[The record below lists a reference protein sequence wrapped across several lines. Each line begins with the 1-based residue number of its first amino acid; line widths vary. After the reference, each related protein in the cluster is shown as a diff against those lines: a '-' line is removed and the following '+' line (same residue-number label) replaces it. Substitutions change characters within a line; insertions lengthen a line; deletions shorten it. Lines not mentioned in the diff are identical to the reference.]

1 MSIEALGT
9 VVGLI
14 FIVLGFAILVRFK
27 KLTSH
32 KYFQI
37 LFIIIAIML
46 LGFGVYMGW
55 RSITLY
61 G

>member
-1 MSIEALGT
+1 MNNEVLGT
-9 VVGLI
+9 FLGII
-14 FIVLGFAILVRFK
+14 FIVLGLAILMRYK

-32 KYFQI
+32 KYFQL

>member
-1 MSIEALGT
+1 MNNEVLGT
-9 VVGLI
+9 VLGII
-14 FIVLGFAILVRFK
+14 FIVLGLAILVRYK
-27 KLTSH
+27 KLSSH
-32 KYFQI
+32 KYFQL

>member
-1 MSIEALGT
+1 MNNE
-9 VVGLI
+9 
-14 FIVLGFAILVRFK
+14 VLGIFLGIIFVILGLAILVRYK

-32 KYFQI
+32 KYFQL

>member
-1 MSIEALGT
+1 MNNEVLGT
-9 VVGLI
+9 VLGII
-14 FIVLGFAILVRFK
+14 FIVLGLAILVRYK

-32 KYFQI
+32 KYYQI
-37 LFIIIAIML
+37 LFVIIALML
-46 LGFGVYMGW
+46 LSFGVYIGW

>member
-1 MSIEALGT
+1 MNNEVLGT
-9 VVGLI
+9 VLGVI
-14 FIVLGFAILVRFK
+14 FIVLGLAILVRYK

-32 KYFQI
+32 KYFQL
-37 LFIIIAIML
+37 LFVIIAIML
-46 LGFGVYMGW
+46 LGFGVYLGW

>member
-1 MSIEALGT
+1 MNNGVLGT
-9 VVGLI
+9 VLGII
-14 FIVLGFAILVRFK
+14 FIILGLAILVRYK

-37 LFIIIAIML
+37 LIVTIAIML
-46 LGFGVYMGW
+46 LCFGLYMGW

>member
-1 MSIEALGT
+1 MNNEVLGT
-9 VVGLI
+9 FLGII
-14 FIVLGFAILVRFK
+14 FIVLGLAILVRYK
-27 KLTSH
+27 KLSSH
-32 KYFQI
+32 KYFQL